1 MIMHKISM
9 IMHKISMIMHKI
21 SMIIHKISMIIINT
35 KMFNSLKIQYDNCE
49 SMNHIVLPMNHI
61 FFLIISK
68 KEKNKEIDISEKFP

>member
-1 MIMHKISM
+1 MIIHKISM
-9 IMHKISMIMHKI
+9 IMHKISMTMYKV

-68 KEKNKEIDISEKFP
+68 RKKKENDVSEKFP